1 MPVMLF
7 ACQAPTS
14 NHPSHQL
21 VSTTSTP
28 CWEAEGGVLPLCIY
42 ADVRS
47 PLWRRWYYNR
57 LRSSL
62 REIRSH
68 EDKWPFTD
76 PVNPVQVPDYYD
88 VVKDPVDLKL
98 INERIKEKC
107 VTACCMPDMFL
118 TKDRYFSVISSF
130 FLVCCFLRGLKPRLQ
145 HAHARGRAL

>member
-1 MPVMLF
+1 MCRTSTDASDEGVVGCTLF

-21 VSTTSTP
+21 VSTTYTP

-47 PLWRRWYYNR
+47 PLWRRWYCNR

-118 TKDRYFSVISSF
+118 TKDR
-130 FLVCCFLRGLKPRLQ
+130 
-145 HAHARGRAL
+145 